1 MATRKTPKA
10 TSNTAGAPARAKVS
24 VKKSALKD
32 LSASRAATVVKGGA
46 NYSRAIS
53 GTK

>member
-10 TSNTAGAPARAKVS
+10 TSNTSGAPARAKVS
-24 VKKSALKD
+24 VKKSSLKD
-32 LSASRAATVVKGGA
+32 LSASRTATAVKGGA
-46 NYSRAIS
+46 NYSRAVS